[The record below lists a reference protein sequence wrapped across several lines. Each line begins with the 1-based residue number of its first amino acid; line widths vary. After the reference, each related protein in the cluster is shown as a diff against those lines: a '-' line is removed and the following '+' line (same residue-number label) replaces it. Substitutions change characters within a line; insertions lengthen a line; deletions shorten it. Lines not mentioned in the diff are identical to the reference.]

1 MSTATATIA
10 ESKKKADETIEALE
24 ATGEFDHGVD
34 AFSGDGIHHGS
45 KNHPPAPQM
54 HMPNIHIKPKEMI
67 FNAEKAIEK
76 VIESVGEKMESARKG
91 AAESMRDQGH
101 CQGEQTSVN
110 TVVLQSEIESKRKKR
125 TECCRFTYVAL
136 ELFFLLVQDF

>member
-34 AFSGDGIHHGS
+34 GVSGDGIHHGS

-91 AAESMRDQGH
+91 AAESMR
-101 CQGEQTSVN
+101 EKVEKQTVEE
-110 TVVLQSEIESKRKKR
+110 TAAGTMCVTRDIAKESKP
-125 TECCRFTYVAL
+125 
-136 ELFFLLVQDF
+136 Q